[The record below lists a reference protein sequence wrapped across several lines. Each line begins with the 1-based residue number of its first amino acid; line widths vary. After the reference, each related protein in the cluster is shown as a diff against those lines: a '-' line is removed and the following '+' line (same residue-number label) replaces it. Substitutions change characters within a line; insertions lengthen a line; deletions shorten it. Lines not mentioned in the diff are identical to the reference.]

1 MRTPMC
7 KKIFLPLVIIAL
19 LAGAACSS
27 RPEVTPT
34 ATPEPTTTSTVKP
47 TPTTDPTD
55 TPAADQAV
63 ALTGP
68 ACPDGFQEGD
78 QRINREIIIGTGSS
92 LTLTLGSTPSISCGW
107 QSPEIEDEDI
117 LRQVG
122 HRSKWP
128 AAGVT
133 PMPGAPGKEIWT
145 FQALKG
151 GESTITVTC
160 SCLGEEGVGQE
171 LAGTFVL
178 EAKVK

>member
-1 MRTPMC
+1 MC
-7 KKIFLPLVIIAL
+7 EKRFLLLVIIAL
-19 LAGAACSS
+19 LAGAACSGQ
-27 RPEVTPT
+27 PEAKPTP
-34 ATPEPTTTSTVKP
+34 TPEPPITSTVKP
-47 TPTTDPTD
+47 TPTIELTD
-55 TPAADQAV
+55 TLAAAQAV

-78 QRINREIIIGTGSS
+78 QRISKEIIIGASS
-92 LTLTLGSTPSISCGW
+92 FLTLTLGSTPSIPCGW

-117 LRQVG
+117 LRQVD
-122 HRSKWP
+122 HQSEWP

-151 GESTITVTC
+151 GESAITLTC
-160 SCLGEEGVGQE
+160 SCLGEEGGGQE